1 MRINTHWR
9 LILYHGGDYN
19 MKNYIYLFIFLFFLS
34 GCLIIDPD
42 TSIRVV
48 NNSGQEVRLLLFSR
62 GKIYPSKIQ
71 ADEDIRLGNILV
83 KESQLERIELSS
95 EGQNKI
101 VLSRDDLHRYA
112 KMEKRLFIITKGLVI
127 EAKEE

>member
-1 MRINTHWR
+1 
-9 LILYHGGDYN
+9 
-19 MKNYIYLFIFLFFLS
+19 MKNYICLFIFLFFLS

-71 ADEDIRLGNILV
+71 DDEDIRLGNILV
-83 KESQLERIELSS
+83 KESQLERIEVSS

-101 VLSRDDLHRYA
+101 VLSRDGLHRYA

>member
-1 MRINTHWR
+1 MRINTHWH

-19 MKNYIYLFIFLFFLS
+19 MKNYICLFIFLFFLS

-71 ADEDIRLGNILV
+71 DDEDIRLGNILV
-83 KESQLERIELSS
+83 KESQLERIEVSS

-101 VLSRDDLHRYA
+101 VLSRDGLHRYA